1 MKNLYVMFTR
11 TSTIVG
17 KMIRVV
23 TKYEFSHVSLGLT
36 DDLNEFYSFARK
48 NVNNAIDA
56 GFVREK
62 RYYFTLGK
70 ETKTRVKI
78 FKIPVEDETYYQVRD
93 FVRQTA
99 NDKEVIYNL
108 FSLITMPIVH
118 GIQPYKQ
125 YTCIS
130 FVAEALAKNG
140 IVKFNKPTYKY
151 TPKELEKILKNYLF
165 LDGYISNGETDIND
179 KYFAPIGMKKGLAI
193 NILFI
198 YECIYRLIYKRAS
211 KRYIKKHA

>member
-17 KMIRVV
+17 KVIRIV

-56 GFVREK
+56 GFMKEK
-62 RYYFTLGK
+62 RSYFTLGK
-70 ETKTRVKI
+70 ATRTRVKI
-78 FKIPVEDETYYQVRD
+78 FKIPVEDEVYDKVKK
-93 FVRQTA
+93 FVMKTE

-108 FSLITMPIVH
+108 FSLITMPILH

-130 FVAEALAKNG
+130 FVSEALAQSG
-140 IVKFNKPTYKY
+140 AIKFCKPTYKY
-151 TPKELEKILKNYLF
+151 TPKELERVLKKYLF
-165 LDGYISNGETDIND
+165 LDGFISSGEKDVND
-179 KYFAPIGMKKGLAI
+179 KYFAPIGKKKGIAVNL
-193 NILFI
+193 LFI
-198 YECIYRLIYKRAS
+198 YECFYRLIRKRAS
-211 KRYIKKHA
+211 KRYINGNV